1 MEPLWTV
8 FSCCYFYRQDFIRY
22 ANAARRSWPGIQA
35 AGRGMAWKKN
45 NRIKVLGLKITKL
58 ACLKA
63 GVYSYSTPCIFGS
76 RLPALA
82 KLNSLN
88 YSAMEGKLNVW
99 HIYWN
104 MMCLSVSELR
114 GVMERGRYSVG
125 PRNVCVGGILDE
137 SYWIQPTP
145 KGLQACYRT
154 YSSQLILGLWGAQ
167 PGHCSGGGTVR
178 ACCLCSSHQPP
189 FFWFL
194 LFIFTV
200 WSRHIF
206 I

>member
-45 NRIKVLGLKITKL
+45 NKIKVLGLKTTKL
-58 ACLKA
+58 TCLKA
-63 GVYSYSTPCIFGS
+63 GVHSYSTPCIFGS

-125 PRNVCVGGILDE
+125 PRNVCVRGNIRWKLLNPAHTKGSAGLLQNLQQSAHPWPLGCPARSLLRWRDGE
-137 SYWIQPTP
+137 SLLS
-145 KGLQACYRT
+145 LQ
-154 YSSQLILGLWGAQ
+154 
-167 PGHCSGGGTVR
+167 
-178 ACCLCSSHQPP
+178 
-189 FFWFL
+189 
-194 LFIFTV
+194 
-200 WSRHIF
+200 
-206 I
+206 